1 MTSKTPYLTIKIFR
15 IGWKK
20 KKYIYIYSFLRG
32 WREQFIGN
40 IRNHVVS
47 LYFFFLHCS
56 CKTKPKVFSLTAPP
70 LQELVWW
77 RSTNNQGLWFF
88 EGQQLVCNSWVWGG
102 QLHALLFGGLVNIY
116 TLNCRVYRWS
126 LGAKCAVSSHSSRH
140 SPCIQHNMF
149 PSRIATSRKHGVL

>member
-1 MTSKTPYLTIKIFR
+1 M
-15 IGWKK
+15 KK
-20 KKYIYIYSFLRG
+20 KEIYIYILISQRMKGTVHRKHQKPCCFSV
-32 WREQFIGN
+32 I
-40 IRNHVVS
+40 
-47 LYFFFLHCS
+47 FFLHCS